1 MRVLHIFGTM
11 NRGGAELRTIS
22 LMPDMGA
29 RDVVFDYC
37 VLSGEKG
44 VMDETIEQY
53 GGSLHYCKLDVAFVF
68 TFIALLRKHNYDAV
82 HSHVAYVSGFILL
95 LARIAR
101 VKRRICHFRNTSDGG
116 DASLLRKLRNKLLR
130 LSIKLNA
137 THILGVCAG
146 ALIGFMGNRWAENP
160 KCQVIYNGFAA
171 IDSDPKDDFWRHKI
185 SDYQQQKVI
194 VNVARMDHQKNHLRQ
209 AHIFHQITL
218 IHPDVHMVWIGKEEE
233 NCKNTMLAFLNDKGI
248 THQTT
253 FMGLQADV
261 MPLVDNA
268 DVMLFPSLWEGL
280 PGGVIEAAS
289 VGLAVVAS
297 DLPGV
302 IEIAQ
307 QLPVV
312 NVLPLTASDQQ
323 WAERVVLSFSDTSA
337 KAQAVI
343 QFKSSEFQL
352 INNVNQLHAI
362 YTA

>member
-1 MRVLHIFGTM
+1 
-11 NRGGAELRTIS
+11 
-22 LMPDMGA
+22 
-29 RDVVFDYC
+29 
-37 VLSGEKG
+37 
-44 VMDETIEQY
+44 
-53 GGSLHYCKLDVAFVF
+53 
-68 TFIALLRKHNYDAV
+68 
-82 HSHVAYVSGFILL
+82 
-95 LARIAR
+95 
-101 VKRRICHFRNTSDGG
+101 
-116 DASLLRKLRNKLLR
+116 
-130 LSIKLNA
+130 
-137 THILGVCAG
+137 
-146 ALIGFMGNRWAENP
+146 
-160 KCQVIYNGFAA
+160 
-171 IDSDPKDDFWRHKI
+171 
-185 SDYQQQKVI
+185 
-194 VNVARMDHQKNHLRQ
+194 
-209 AHIFHQITL
+209 
-218 IHPDVHMVWIGKEEE
+218 
-233 NCKNTMLAFLNDKGI
+233 
-248 THQTT
+248 
-253 FMGLQADV
+253 MGLQADV

-343 QFKSSEFQL
+343 QFKSSGFQL